1 MAKALG
7 SSAEDEPLPNLSSLH
22 SLMHGH
28 VGLLF
33 TSRPPAAICDFFE
46 SYSRTSFARAGVV
59 ASQDIAIP
67 AGQVYSRA
75 GQIPVEDDVP
85 LPAAMEPTVRKWAL
99 PTRLDKGKVMLD
111 SGYTICKEGDLL
123 NSHQTALLK
132 IFGIE
137 LAEFAIRLK
146 GYLLF
151 LLLRKNSTCGLS
163 TYSSLMS

>member
-22 SLMHGH
+22 TLMHGH

-33 TSRPPAAICDFFE
+33 TSRSPASIRDFFD
-46 SYSRTSFARAGVV
+46 SYSRMSFARAGATAPLRVT
-59 ASQDIAIP
+59 IP

-75 GQIPVEDDVP
+75 GQIPIEDDVP
-85 LPAAMEPTVRKWAL
+85 LPAAMEPSVRKCTL
-99 PTRLDKGKVMLD
+99 PTRLEKGKVMLD
-111 SGYTICKEGDLL
+111 NDYTVCEAGDQL

-137 LAEFAIRLK
+137 LAEFAIRIR
-146 GYLLF
+146 GYSRCF
-151 LLLRKNSTCGLS
+151 CFCCC
-163 TYSSLMS
+163 